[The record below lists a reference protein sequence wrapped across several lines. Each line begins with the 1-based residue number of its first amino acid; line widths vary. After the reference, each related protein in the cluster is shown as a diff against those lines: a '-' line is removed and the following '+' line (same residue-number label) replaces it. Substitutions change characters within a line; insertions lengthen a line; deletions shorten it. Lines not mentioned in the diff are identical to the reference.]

1 MRLPFHLLFLAAI
14 VVSGCGDDYVPP
26 PSTGG
31 AGESGGSGGTG
42 GSSGTGGTGG
52 SGGTDGNVG
61 TGGTGGTAGVGGS
74 AGSGGV
80 GTGGSSGTGGGG
92 SGGTGGTGGTP
103 PMGAC
108 DNASDVGALSGLQP
122 TNARQI
128 AAECGVPPSACATL
142 TGMGMEAEFKACVEA
157 CVEEAVTGLS
167 SECASCYGDL
177 ALCSGASCSTACRS
191 NSCTP
196 SCLACPGY
204 GACIGALNAC
214 AGRMSIDCGDET

>member
-1 MRLPFHLLFLAAI
+1 MRLPFHLLLLAAI

-31 AGESGGSGGTG
+31 GGGSGGSGGTG

-52 SGGTDGNVG
+52 SGGTGGDVG
-61 TGGTGGTAGVGGS
+61 TGGTGGTGGS

-92 SGGTGGTGGTP
+92 SGGTP

-108 DNASDVGALSGLQP
+108 DNTGDVSALAGLQP

-128 AAECGVPPSACATL
+128 AADCGISECSNL
-142 TGMGMEAEFKACVEA
+142 LSMEAAFKACVDG
-157 CVEEAVTGLS
+157 CVERTVSDLS
-167 SECASCYGDL
+167 SECSSCYGDL
-177 ALCSGASCSTACRS
+177 AWCSRVLCLTPCASD
-191 NSCTP
+191 SCTNF
-196 SCLACPGY
+196 CLACDGY
-204 GACIGALNAC
+204 GACIGALDAC
-214 AGRMSIDCGDET
+214 AGRMSIDCAGDT

>member
-1 MRLPFHLLFLAAI
+1 MRSPFRLLFLAAI
-14 VVSGCGDDYVPP
+14 VASGCGDDYVPP

-31 AGESGGSGGTG
+31 GSV
-42 GSSGTGGTGG
+42 GTGGTGG
-52 SGGTDGNVG
+52 SV
-61 TGGTGGTAGVGGS
+61 GTGGTAGVGG
-74 AGSGGV
+74 AGSGGS

-92 SGGTGGTGGTP
+92 SGGTGGTGGAP

-108 DNASDVGALSGLQP
+108 DNASDVSVLSGLQP

-128 AAECGVPPSACATL
+128 AADCGVPPSDCATL

-157 CVEEAVTGLS
+157 CVKEAVTGLS

-177 ALCSGASCSTACRS
+177 ALCSGESCSTACRS

-196 SCLACPGY
+196 LCLTCAGY
-204 GACIGALNAC
+204 DACIIALDAC
-214 AGRMSIDCGDET
+214 AGRMSTDCPGDT